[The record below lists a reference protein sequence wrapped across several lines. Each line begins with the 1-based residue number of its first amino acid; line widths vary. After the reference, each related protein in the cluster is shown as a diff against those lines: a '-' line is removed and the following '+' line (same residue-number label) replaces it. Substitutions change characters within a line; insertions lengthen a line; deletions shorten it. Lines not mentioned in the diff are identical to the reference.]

1 MENDEL
7 IRRAED
13 LCRRCEKTASIT
25 HTAFLTPAEQFAL
38 KAWAKSAPDCK
49 MLLCGGNEGCEP
61 ARCVLPAFL
70 YGGGRL

>member
-13 LCRRCEKTASIT
+13 LCRRCEKTAGVT

-38 KAWAKSAPDCK
+38 EKWAKTAPDCN
-49 MLLCGGNEGCEP
+49 MLT
-61 ARCVLPAFL
+61 
-70 YGGGRL
+70 